1 MSYAPAPGGT
11 PLRTL
16 SRREAGRARRPVRP
30 RHAALNLAMGTEPA
44 SEPATSPGDHG
55 HLGARGFQVSVEDPS
70 PRWDR
75 GDCPRVC
82 VHSVEK
88 MTHLVWKPRP
98 LCVLG
103 GNTQRERGDL
113 TGGPRGNVLECL
125 HRGHGGPRSDEMT
138 RMFRPLHPQPAPWG
152 CTLCAEPGFPW
163 KILLPDVGTFPTLG
177 QCEK

>member
-55 HLGARGFQVSVEDPS
+55 HLGARGFRVSVEDPS

-82 VHSVEK
+82 VHSVEE

-103 GNTQRERGDL
+103 GNTGAAGTWRPHRRSTWKHARVFAQR
-113 TGGPRGNVLECL
+113 PRRPEVGRNDPNV
-125 HRGHGGPRSDEMT
+125 
-138 RMFRPLHPQPAPWG
+138 PAPPPTASALG
-152 CTLCAEPGFPW
+152 VYPLCGA
-163 KILLPDVGTFPTLG
+163 
-177 QCEK
+177 